1 MKKYIPLIVLLLFV
15 VTFMIFKYSSPENN
29 TVEVVINVNN
39 LDSQSIVDDIKNK
52 IDKISGVEFIDAS
65 INSNII
71 VLKVDKDYSDKSF
84 QEIFNDISIND
95 IDVNIISN

>member
-1 MKKYIPLIVLLLFV
+1 MKKYIPLIILLLFV